1 MYSKRVV
8 TLLLIF
14 LLLSSCAFIGLRSIR
29 IDKKGTH
36 FRIPNLITA
45 YNVDL
50 RSSFAGGNGT
60 ENDPYQISN
69 LSQLQDMNLDLF
81 ADYMLVRDIDASKTK
96 DWNNGKGFYPIGD
109 DSGAGG
115 NRFYGSFN
123 GKGHNI
129 TELYI
134 NRSPW
139 YETGLFGCVSN
150 NAYVH
155 NITLVDNKVNGHR
168 DVGGIVGWNCG
179 IVENCS
185 ATGNATGDKF
195 VGGLVGFIGYGMI
208 VNCYATVYV
217 TGANETGG
225 LVGMNNGPVKN
236 CYATGNVS
244 GDWEYIGGLIGTNWG
259 TVENCSA
266 TGNVTGDLKYIGGL
280 VGMNWDTLENCYATG
295 NVTGGNVVGG
305 LVGGNSDTVKNCFA
319 TGNVSGNWSVGG
331 LLGWNDGYRI
341 RIVNCYAVGNV
352 TGDENVGGLVGFNSG
367 TVKNCYATGYV
378 TGDIDFGGLVG
389 FNLSGIVEN
398 GFWDK
403 ETSHQSNSDGGIG
416 KTTIEMMT
424 KSTFTEV
431 EWDLDSI
438 WEINEYIDYPHLQWE
453 RRANIEADGSDNDS
467 ILDIFDDFPIDPAA
481 SIDTD
486 RDGHPDKWNPGRN
499 ETNSTTGLHL
509 DAFPLDPAASLDS
522 DGDGMPDKW
531 NPGMNQNDSTSDPPL
546 ELDIYPNDPDNRPL
560 NDDGPETTEDDDISE
575 NPTDSSSKTWILVS
589 FGVVFVLLIAVF
601 IALSVRR
608 KRKPQENVN
617 LGRVGPN
624 DDE

>member
-96 DWNNGKGFYPIGD
+96 DWNNGKVFYPIGD

-179 IVENCS
+179 IVENC
-185 ATGNATGDKF
+185 
-195 VGGLVGFIGYGMI
+195 
-208 VNCYATVYV
+208 
-217 TGANETGG
+217 
-225 LVGMNNGPVKN
+225 
-236 CYATGNVS
+236 YATGNVS
-244 GDWEYIGGLIGTNWG
+244 GDW
-259 TVENCSA
+259 
-266 TGNVTGDLKYIGGL
+266 D
-280 VGMNWDTLENCYATG
+280 
-295 NVTGGNVVGG
+295 VGG
-305 LVGGNSDTVKNCFA
+305 LVGTNIGLVRNCSA
-319 TGNVSGNWSVGG
+319 IGNVNGDSSVGG
-331 LLGWNDGYRI
+331 LIGDNRG
-341 RIVNCYAVGNV
+341 VVQKCYAIGNIS
-352 TGDENVGGLVGFNSG
+352 GSWDVGGLVGSYKHSYSMDQISNSFYCINYIA
-367 TVKNCYATGYV
+367 VKNKHYV
-378 TGDIDFGGLVG
+378 TPFGIYKTVFEDWINSNKSLNIDDYLFQIPGTNDYNISSVSDMKNMLQFG
-389 FNLSGIVEN
+389 
-398 GFWDK
+398 
-403 ETSHQSNSDGGIG
+403 
-416 KTTIEMMT
+416 
-424 KSTFTEV
+424 TF
-431 EWDLDSI
+431 
-438 WEINEYIDYPHLQWE
+438 
-453 RRANIEADGSDNDS
+453 
-467 ILDIFDDFPIDPAA
+467 
-481 SIDTD
+481 
-486 RDGHPDKWNPGRN
+486 PG
-499 ETNSTTGLHL
+499 
-509 DAFPLDPAASLDS
+509 
-522 DGDGMPDKW
+522 
-531 NPGMNQNDSTSDPPL
+531 
-546 ELDIYPNDPDNRPL
+546 
-560 NDDGPETTEDDDISE
+560 
-575 NPTDSSSKTWILVS
+575 
-589 FGVVFVLLIAVF
+589 
-601 IALSVRR
+601 
-608 KRKPQENVN
+608 
-617 LGRVGPN
+617 
-624 DDE
+624 